1 MQWSELMSASVVAVV
16 PVMVPYALLERPLVD
31 AITAGAVKG

>member
-1 MQWSELMSASVVAVV
+1 MAAAVVAAL
-16 PVMVPYALLERPLVD
+16 PVMVIYAFLERHLVD